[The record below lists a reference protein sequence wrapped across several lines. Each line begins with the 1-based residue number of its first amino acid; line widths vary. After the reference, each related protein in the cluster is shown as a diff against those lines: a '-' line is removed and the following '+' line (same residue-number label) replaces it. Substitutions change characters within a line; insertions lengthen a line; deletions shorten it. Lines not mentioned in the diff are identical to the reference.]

1 MPVAVDLQPIPVV
14 QWAQVGQ
21 EAVDLVFLLVMV
33 MPVKQILEAVGELE
47 AVMGRVVQVE
57 QVVLVWS
64 LYATQTLIL
73 LMLVPASLRKL

>member
-57 QVVLVWS
+57 QVVLV
-64 LYATQTLIL
+64 
-73 LMLVPASLRKL
+73 